1 MSELVIRKKIEIAAS
16 PEKVWKVL
24 TDNEFIK
31 QYMFNCYAETD
42 WKPGSPLL
50 WKAAADGKLYVKG
63 QVVAVDPPG
72 CLVYTVIDPNSR
84 IPDIPANYLTM
95 SFTSRGETIT
105 APCSKSSRAILPPLP
120 KASGDTKKRWR
131 AMTGCC
137 RGSRRWQRDKLKSH
151 KP

>member
-50 WKAAADGKLYVKG
+50 WKGAADGKLYVKG

-72 CLVYTVIDPNSR
+72 RLVYTVIDPNST

-95 SFTSRGETIT
+95 SFTLTRRNNHGSVLEVEQGDFATVAEGQRRYKETLEGDDGVLQGI
-105 APCSKSSRAILPPLP
+105 K
-120 KASGDTKKRWR
+120 KAAEGQ
-131 AMTGCC
+131 A
-137 RGSRRWQRDKLKSH
+137 Q